1 MDMTKSNIELENV
14 RMVDADEISQVK
26 SRTENPKFTTPF
38 SNLFPKNVKPAAVW
52 YLIQSPALKKNQWT
66 INHVT
71 LVQRKQN
78 VKKSTTQVA
87 MTTLQSPQNVMKAVS
102 KNESLPKPNGMS
114 IEMSTEGKQV
124 FEHFKQVFKDL
135 I

>member
-1 MDMTKSNIELENV
+1 M
-14 RMVDADEISQVK
+14 
-26 SRTENPKFTTPF
+26 
-38 SNLFPKNVKPAAVW
+38 
-52 YLIQSPALKKNQWT
+52 
-66 INHVT
+66 T
-71 LVQRKQN
+71 LVQRKHN